1 MNVKPP
7 PFKLYVLCSLPCLTS
22 HLVLPQ
28 IDYWPEE
35 SRRPWVRVS
44 SVLSGWKGGRRA
56 RGGSSFISLSSLL
69 WSFSIRGAPPHPPPP
84 ARFPPFATSW
94 SLSLLSF
101 SAQAPPRA
109 ELLCPSFLTETH
121 TCQISGCPLKRI
133 TGFKSLQKWL
143 CQRSPFRSH
152 KAPVTLWLS
161 LILWSFI
168 MSVPGWW
175 AMHLVYQL
183 TIMNLCP
190 SGKSQTL
197 KEWIPKKVAHSRL
210 NMEDNSGQR

>member
-1 MNVKPP
+1 MSIALCRVSPPTSSFLRLTTGRKRAWGHGSEYPQCWAAGKEEGGQGESRLLSVSQACSDLFPFVAHHLTPP
-7 PFKLYVLCSLPCLTS
+7 P
-22 HLVLPQ
+22 
-28 IDYWPEE
+28 
-35 SRRPWVRVS
+35 
-44 SVLSGWKGGRRA
+44 LS
-56 RGGSSFISLSSLL
+56 
-69 WSFSIRGAPPHPPPP
+69 
-84 ARFPPFATSW
+84 RFPPFATSW

-183 TIMNLCP
+183 PIMNLCP